1 MDNYNNR
8 DKILSILYNS
18 FGSWVSGEDISREL
32 GITRTA
38 VWKNINIL
46 RDTGYIIESS
56 NKSGHKLVSSNNVL
70 NEFAIRKNLSTSV
83 FGRRDIRIFESTGST
98 NIKAFQLAA
107 TGAPEGTIV
116 LADMQETGKGRMG
129 RIWSSPSGKNIY
141 LSMIIRPEIPP
152 YIAPRLTIVTAVALS
167 DTLIEAGIPD
177 HRIKWPNDI
186 LAGDK
191 KLSGILT
198 EMKGDTDAIEFII
211 TGIGI
216 NINSTREDYPPELYN
231 TATSLYMLLGRF
243 TDRNDFIALLLSHF
257 EKYYN
262 RFLAGEFR
270 NILAVWKERADI
282 INRNIRIQQFN
293 ETFSGR
299 VIDLNEDGNLIV
311 DTGPEIRTVNSG
323 DINFI

>member
-1 MDNYNNR
+1 MNNYNNR

-18 FGSWVSGEDISREL
+18 FGCWVSGEDISREL

-56 NKSGHKLVSSNNVL
+56 NKSGHRLTSSNNVI
-70 NEFAIRKNLSTSV
+70 NEFAIRKNLKTSV
-83 FGRRDIRIFESTGST
+83 FGRQDIRIYEITGST
-98 NIKAFQLAA
+98 NIEAFQLA
-107 TGAPEGTIV
+107 TVGAPEGSIV
-116 LADMQETGKGRMG
+116 IANRQDAGKGRMG
-129 RIWSSPSGKNIY
+129 RTWSSPSGKNVYISVI
-141 LSMIIRPEIPP
+141 LRPTIPP
-152 YIAPRLTIVTAVALS
+152 YLAPRLTIVTAVALS
-167 DTLIEAGIPD
+167 DTLRESGVPG

-216 NINSTREDYPPELYN
+216 NINATLEDYPPELHS
-231 TATSLYMLLGRF
+231 TVTSLNIILNRI
-243 TDRNDFIALLLSHF
+243 TDRNDFIALLLSNF

-262 RFLAGEFR
+262 RFLQGEFSG
-270 NILAVWKERADI
+270 ILTTWKEQADI
-282 INRNIRIQQFN
+282 VNREIKVQQFN
-293 ETFSGR
+293 EIFSGR

-311 DTGPEIRTVNSG
+311 DTGVEIRTVNSG
-323 DINFI
+323 DINYL

>member
-18 FGSWVSGEDISREL
+18 FGCWVSGEDISREL

-56 NKSGHKLVSSNNVL
+56 NKSGHRLTSSNNVI
-70 NEFAIRKNLSTSV
+70 NEFAVRQNLKTSV
-83 FGRRDIRIFESTGST
+83 FGKRDIRIFESIGST
-98 NIKAFQLAA
+98 NIEAFQLAT
-107 TGAPEGTIV
+107 TGSKEGTIV
-116 LADMQETGKGRMG
+116 LADRQSAGKGRMG
-129 RIWSSPSGKNIY
+129 RTWSSPAGKNIY
-141 LSMIIRPEIPP
+141 MSMILRPAIPP
-152 YIAPRLTIVTAVALS
+152 YLAPRLTIVTAVALS
-167 DTLIEAGIPD
+167 DTLKETGVPE

-198 EMKGDTDAIEFII
+198 EMKGDTDSIEFII

-216 NINSTREDYPPELYN
+216 NINSALEDYPPDLHS
-231 TATSLYMLLGRF
+231 TVTSLNIILNRT
-243 TDRNDFIALLLSHF
+243 TDRNDFIALLLLNF

-262 RFLAGEFR
+262 RFLQGEFSS
-270 NILAVWKERADI
+270 ILSTWKDRAEI
-282 INRNIRIQQFN
+282 INREIRVQQFN

-311 DTGPEIRTVNSG
+311 DTGVEIRTVNSG
-323 DINFI
+323 DINYL